1 MIFSFTQSLLR
12 PQHAPSQSPTDMSR
26 LPPLP
31 TREPLVSHRCLF
43 FGYIMVLAV
52 CVCLRELTIS
62 ITVIKTKICY
72 VSY

>member
-43 FGYIMVLAV
+43 FGYIIVLAV
-52 CVCLRELTIS
+52 CVC
-62 ITVIKTKICY
+62 
-72 VSY
+72 